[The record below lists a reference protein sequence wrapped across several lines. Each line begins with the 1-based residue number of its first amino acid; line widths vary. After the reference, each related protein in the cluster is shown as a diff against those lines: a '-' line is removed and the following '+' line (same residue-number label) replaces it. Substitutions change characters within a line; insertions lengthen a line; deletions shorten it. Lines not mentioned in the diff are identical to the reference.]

1 MFGIAMFVAILGFSG
16 CGDDVG
22 KLAQAC
28 KDDDSTACKK
38 LRDIRKEACENKKDA
53 QSCYDLGDMYYKG
66 VPGVKKDDNEAWAVY
81 RDACDGKHGLGCR
94 MLAIM
99 HGSGQGVK
107 RDIEKSA
114 EIYKKAVEY
123 FEKGCE
129 KGNNSDCGEAGLEY
143 SLGKN
148 VEQDLHKSLQYFEK
162 FCDNLDSKPSK
173 DDLEKC
179 YNIGYMYYHGLG
191 TRQDRDK
198 AKKYFG
204 TFCDKGSQDSCDG
217 FKRIQEEEKQEQ
229 QK

>member
-1 MFGIAMFVAILGFSG
+1 
-16 CGDDVG
+16 
-22 KLAQAC
+22 
-28 KDDDSTACKK
+28 
-38 LRDIRKEACENKKDA
+38 
-53 QSCYDLGDMYYKG
+53 MYYKG

-107 RDIEKSA
+107 RDTEKSA
-114 EIYKKAVEY
+114 EIYKKDVE
-123 FEKGCE
+123 
-129 KGNNSDCGEAGLEY
+129 
-143 SLGKN
+143 
-148 VEQDLHKSLQYFEK
+148 YFEK